1 MSINN
6 IEIYFEDFSPFE
18 IIPFKFEFY
27 IQKLIQSEKKKCGD
41 ISIIF
46 CSDTYLLDMNK
57 KFLNHD
63 YFTDIITFDYVE
75 KSIISGDLFIS
86 IDRIKENSEHFEM
99 GFVKELYR
107 VVFHG
112 ILHLIGYND
121 KLPHEKLQM
130 REKEN
135 FYLELVKETN
145 HEFKI

>member
-1 MSINN
+1 MSVNN
-6 IEIYFEDFSPFE
+6 IEIYFEDFTPFE
-18 IIPFKFEFY
+18 ITPFKFEEY
-27 IQKLIQSEKKKCGD
+27 IQKLIKSEQKICGE

-46 CSDTYLLDMNK
+46 CSDAYLLDINK

-75 KSIISGDLFIS
+75 NSLISGDLFIS

-121 KLPHEKLQM
+121 KLDREKQQM

-135 FYLELVKETN
+135 FYLEWVEEIN
-145 HEFKI
+145 HDFKI